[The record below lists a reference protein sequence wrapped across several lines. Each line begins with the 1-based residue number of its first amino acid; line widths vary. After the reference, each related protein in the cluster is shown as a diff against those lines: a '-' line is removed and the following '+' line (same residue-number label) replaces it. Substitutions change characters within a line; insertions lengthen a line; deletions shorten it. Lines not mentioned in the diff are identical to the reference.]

1 MSNDTLATSEQ
12 SDLLSTLAQH
22 RQFLRSTARD
32 LDDEQATRRTT
43 VSELTIAGLIKHVAA
58 QEEHWADFIVDG
70 PSPADDFS
78 AMTEEDMGRRVDGFR
93 LLPGETLAGVLES
106 YAQVAARTD
115 GLVRSLPDLNAA
127 QPLPQAPWF
136 PPGAQ
141 WSARQ
146 VLLHVLAETAQHA
159 GHADIIREALDGAK
173 TMG

>member
-1 MSNDTLATSEQ
+1 MSNDTLETSEQ

-22 RQFLRSTARD
+22 RQFLRFTARD

-58 QEEHWADFIVDG
+58 TEAHWAAFIVHG
-70 PSPADDFS
+70 PAPADDWDS
-78 AMTEEDMGRRVDGFR
+78 MTEQDKERYTNEFR
-93 LLPGETLAGVLES
+93 LLPGETLASVLER
-106 YAQVAARTD
+106 YAEVAAGTD
-115 GLVRSLPDLNAA
+115 ELIRSLPDLNASH
-127 QPLPQAPWF
+127 PLPQAPWF

-141 WSARQ
+141 WSARR
-146 VLLHVLAETAQHA
+146 VLLHILAETAQHA

>member
-1 MSNDTLATSEQ
+1 MSNDILETSEQ

-22 RQFLRSTARD
+22 RQFLRFTARD

-58 QEEHWADFIVDG
+58 QEEHWANFIVHG
-70 PSPADDFS
+70 ASPEDDFD
-78 AMTEEDMGRRVDGFR
+78 AMTEETRARYSDEFR
-93 LLPGETLAGVLES
+93 LLPGETLAGVLEH
-106 YAQVAARTD
+106 YRQVAARTD
-115 GLVRSLPDLNAA
+115 DLVRSRPDLNAA
-127 QPLPQAPWF
+127 HPLPKAPWF

-141 WSARQ
+141 WTDRQ

>member
-1 MSNDTLATSEQ
+1 MSNDTLETSEQ
-12 SDLLSTLAQH
+12 ADLLSTLAQH
-22 RQFLRSTARD
+22 RQFLRFTARD

-58 QEEHWADFIVDG
+58 QEEHWANFIAVG
-70 PSPADDFS
+70 ASPADDFD
-78 AMTEEDMGRRVDGFR
+78 AMTEQARARYTDEFR
-93 LLPGETLAGVLES
+93 LLPGETLAGVLEH
-106 YAQVAARTD
+106 YTKVATRTD
-115 GLVRSLPDLNAA
+115 ELVRSLPDLNAA
-127 QPLPQAPWF
+127 HPLPQAPWF

-141 WSARQ
+141 WSDRQ